1 MKSSLVY
8 LYGVQFY
15 SVTITILA
23 TPLLIELLGTEG
35 YGLIGLYFVI
45 QMLLQVVDG
54 GLSGTIVK
62 LTAQLDLSNSTN
74 VLRFYRSY
82 RHFQRLLNKAVL
94 VLLPAGGILFFS
106 GAASFM
112 IESTLAATT
121 IDTSVWLMIACVAI
135 RFLSLP
141 ERGLL
146 QGLERQKTL
155 ALTSFTI
162 VTLRYPVAVGMLVL
176 FSHDVVDFFCFQLL
190 VVLIEV
196 GILKYVGLKF
206 LKNAKILAGIKELGI
221 DNDLNAG
228 WLVKQAGVLWS
239 ISVLWVLVS
248 QVDKLVLSFSVP
260 LDAYGIFSLALVGAN
275 LMLTM
280 FIPIN
285 QVLMPRFV
293 KLFNTSDSSSFAGMV
308 LTAIQLYVCFFSVVA
323 SSLYIFGE
331 ELLFLWTR
339 NTQLSVQASS
349 FLGYLA
355 IGNFIHGV
363 TNIAFIAMYASGDLA
378 AYARRYRNHVTV
390 VLPISIYSAITYK
403 EYGVISVWV
412 LGAFS
417 FFLYTTIPILRK
429 IFESRAAL
437 MSLVSASL
445 QIVVTVGAM
454 YIFKLQFALIASQ
467 ALEYLT
473 YVSGLILCL
482 VIMNY
487 LISYTCIRYAK
498 G

>member
-15 SVTITILA
+15 SVIITILA

-54 GLSGTIVK
+54 GLSGTIIK
-62 LTAQLDLSNSTN
+62 LTAQLDLSDSTN
-74 VLRFYRSY
+74 VSTFYRSY
-82 RHFQRLLNKAVL
+82 QYFQGLINKAVV
-94 VLLPAGGILFFS
+94 VLLTVGGILFFA
-106 GAASFM
+106 GVASLM

-121 IDTSVWLMIACVAI
+121 IDDSVSLMIACVAI

-155 ALTSFTI
+155 ALINFTI
-162 VTLRYPVAVGMLVL
+162 VTLRYPVAVAMLVL
-176 FSHDVVDFFCFQLL
+176 LSHDVVLFFCFQLL

-196 GILKYVGLKF
+196 GVLKYFGLNY
-206 LKNAKILAGIKELGI
+206 LKNAEISTAPKILDIGTGPNL
-221 DNDLNAG
+221 G
-228 WLVKQAGVLWS
+228 WLIKQAGGLWS

-248 QVDKLVLSFSVP
+248 QLDKLVLSFSVP

-280 FIPIN
+280 FIPMN

-293 KLFNTSDSSSFAGMV
+293 KLFNRSDSSSFAGMV
-308 LTAIQLYVCFFSVVA
+308 LTTIQFYVCFFSVVA
-323 SSLYIFGE
+323 SCLYVFGE

-339 NTQLSVQASS
+339 NAQLSADASS

-363 TNIAFIAMYASGDLA
+363 TNIAFIATYASGDLA
-378 AYARRYRNHVTV
+378 AYAKRYRNHVAV
-390 VLPISIYSAITYK
+390 VIPISIYSAITYK
-403 EYGVISVWV
+403 EYGVVSVWA
-412 LGAFS
+412 LAAFG
-417 FFLYTTIPILRK
+417 FFLHTTTPILRK
-429 IFESRAAL
+429 IFESKAAL
-437 MSLVSASL
+437 ISLVSGSL
-445 QIVVTVGAM
+445 QIVATVGAM
-454 YIFKLQFALIASQ
+454 YIFKLQFAFIASQ
-467 ALEYLT
+467 ALEYLI
-473 YVSGLILCL
+473 YLICLVVCL

-487 LISYTCIRYAK
+487 QISNICIRYSK